1 MEELSARGEGVE
13 GVMALVGDFEKAHR
27 RFLHQESE
35 RGYLGCRASDE
46 DDIIYVST

>member
-1 MEELSARGEGVE
+1 MEELSARGE